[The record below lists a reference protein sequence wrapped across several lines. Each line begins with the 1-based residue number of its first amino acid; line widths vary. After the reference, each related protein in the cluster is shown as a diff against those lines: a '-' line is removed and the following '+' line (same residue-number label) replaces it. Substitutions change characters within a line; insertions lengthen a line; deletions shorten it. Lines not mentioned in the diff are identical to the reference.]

1 MTADLPPVNSELV
14 PLENSGMQKTQN
26 SELETPNVEL
36 AFVPHDRITPE
47 VLRKVDALLESFS
60 AVNIA
65 EAEEQI
71 EKEFSISPGH
81 QRRLKSELRRLFN
94 VASRD
99 PLSLL
104 AAHPQIKQAIEFV
117 LVRDERADKNTLRSA
132 KRLSVVVPATG
143 EQISVGEFLKSLY
156 PREGVNAASCYRA
169 LRALCMK
176 KRVLL
181 QIPSPLGEGHLSA
194 VLLAEGEVRTATL
207 EDLPSEASVIRF
219 LRNWRQEFVAV
230 RRGRS
235 RKHDWEA
242 QQEPYVTR
250 DVNEYRP
257 GELWIGDHTELD
269 FMVINERGQLDRR
282 WISAFIDIRTGL
294 VIGYHL
300 SWQPNSQ
307 TIALAYRN
315 GVLGSQLRA
324 FTGDPASSGA
334 GKYEH
339 IQITNVPETVMID
352 NGKDYRS
359 NYTKRV
365 FGKIDFDDAARLSV
379 QRLTRLHY
387 VLRYHGESKAQM
399 ERWFKTIQTMLK
411 YLPGFKGN
419 QYQNKPDS
427 LAEDLKAGRILSVAQ
442 FDAITAVGINTYNNR
457 VRKSLKDQSPLQCY
471 LTNQT
476 QQRSIDLRVLDF
488 LLMKVQGRRIRRCQ
502 VTLLGKEYY
511 SDALMAVND
520 RAADVYYDPQDL
532 GFVSIYVEGK
542 FAAVASNKEMI
553 GQDERGWL
561 KILHDR
567 KHSEKQ
573 MQTELKEYKKGITNI
588 EARMML
594 LEGELLNMTPVSNEL
609 LRGKAAT
616 VTFLTGVEQQAKENQ
631 RELESE
637 KQAVETQK
645 KAKER
650 SRHQPLTLAMVDR
663 IR

>member
-1 MTADLPPVNSELV
+1 MTEEVATVNQDSQLITSHVDV
-14 PLENSGMQKTQN
+14 PT
-26 SELETPNVEL
+26 
-36 AFVPHDRITPE
+36 VPHDRITPE
-47 VLRKVDALLESFS
+47 ILRRVDAFWGSFS
-60 AVNIA
+60 AVNISDA
-65 EAEEQI
+65 ERRIDE
-71 EKEFSISPGH
+71 EFSISAGQ
-81 QRRLKSELRRLFN
+81 QRRYKAELRKLFN
-94 VASRD
+94 LASRS

-104 AAHPQIKQAIEFV
+104 AGHPQIKQAIEFV

-132 KRLSVVVPATG
+132 KRLSVIVPATG
-143 EQISVGEFLKSLY
+143 EQISVEEFLKSLY

-169 LRALCMK
+169 LRALCLK

-181 QIPSPLGEGHLSA
+181 EPSEGSPRPSSGPS
-194 VLLAEGEVRTATL
+194 EGSRAATL
-207 EDLPSEASVIRF
+207 QDLPSEASVIRF

-235 RKHDWEA
+235 RHHDWEA

-269 FMVINERGQLDRR
+269 FMVLNERGQLDRR

-294 VIGYHL
+294 MIGYHL

-307 TIALAYRN
+307 TVALAYRN
-315 GVLGSQLRA
+315 GVLGSQLKA
-324 FTGDPASSGA
+324 FTGEKFEAV
-334 GKYEH
+334 
-339 IQITNVPETVMID
+339 QLTNVPEIVMID

-359 NYTKRV
+359 KYTKRV

-387 VLRYHGESKAQM
+387 VLRYHGQSKAQM
-399 ERWFKTIQTMLK
+399 ERWFGVYETMIK
-411 YLPGFKGN
+411 YLPGYKAN
-419 QYQNKPDS
+419 EYRNKPDS

-442 FDAITAVGINTYNNR
+442 FDAITAVAINSYNNR

-502 VTLLGKEYY
+502 VTLFGKEYY
-511 SDALMAVND
+511 SAALMAAND
-520 RAADVYYDPQDL
+520 RVADVYYDPQDL
-532 GFVSIYVEGK
+532 GFVSIYVDGK
-542 FAAVASNKEMI
+542 FAAVASNKDMI

-561 KILHDR
+561 KILHER
-567 KHSEKQ
+567 KHGEKQ

-594 LEGELLNMTPVSNEL
+594 LEGELLNMTPVSNDL
-609 LRGKAAT
+609 LQAKRAT
-616 VTFLTGVEQQAKENQ
+616 ITFLTGVEQQAKENQ

-650 SRHQPLTLAMVDR
+650 SRKQPLTLALVNDR